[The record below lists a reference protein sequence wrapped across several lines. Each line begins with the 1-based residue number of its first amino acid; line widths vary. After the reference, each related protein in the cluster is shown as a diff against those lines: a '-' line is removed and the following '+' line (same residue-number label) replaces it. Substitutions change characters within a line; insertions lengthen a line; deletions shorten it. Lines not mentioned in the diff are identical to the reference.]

1 MHYRI
6 QYVELQEEE
15 KSAHTISGP
24 RCAQLPPFLD
34 LFGKYLSQFF
44 PTQSNSFSYS
54 GKGSKKIIFSWILY
68 FSWRVPRFISVA
80 QNMQSSYFVSIRY
93 MVSKILF
100 PGFGIYLA
108 QKHSAQVSSYHMRTS
123 SFMTNY
129 PPFCQWLC
137 VVKLFKLGWYSKLV
151 EGISNIIPKDKI
163 FPVTAT

>member
-100 PGFGIYLA
+100 SRIWYLFGSKA
-108 QKHSAQVSSYHMRTS
+108 QCTSVLLSYEDVLLYDKLSSILSMAVRS
-123 SFMTNY
+123 EII
-129 PPFCQWLC
+129 QI
-137 VVKLFKLGWYSKLV
+137 GLV
-151 EGISNIIPKDKI
+151 
-163 FPVTAT
+163 F